1 MNAPSLPHI
10 RRFPAIAMAASVA
23 AFSAFAG
30 EDIELPA
37 PAQTGGKPL
46 MEVLAARKSTR
57 AFDKERDLSPEVLS
71 SLLWAGN
78 GLSRDADHRTAPSA
92 MNCREILLYV
102 VGKTAVYR
110 YSPEENKLVF
120 VKEGDFRAA
129 TGMQPFAGEAPL
141 NILLVADS
149 ERMGRM
155 DDAARAKYSAT
166 DAAFVSANLYLYC
179 ASEGLATV
187 VRGAFDPDL
196 IARSIGL
203 PPTQRTIL
211 VQTIG
216 YPKP

>member
-1 MNAPSLPHI
+1 MNATDTTHI
-10 RRFPAIAMAASVA
+10 HRFPATILAVSLA

-30 EDIELPA
+30 DDIKLPA
-37 PAQTGGKPL
+37 PVQTGGMPL
-46 MEVLAARKSTR
+46 MEALAARKSVR
-57 AFDKERDLSPEVLS
+57 AYDTEKDLSPEVLS

-78 GLSRDADHRTAPSA
+78 GVSRDNDHRTAPSA
-92 MNCREILLYV
+92 MNRREILLYV

-129 TGMQPFAGEAPL
+129 TGFQPFAGEAPL

-149 ERMGRM
+149 ERMGGM

-166 DAAFVSANLYLYC
+166 DAAFVSANLYLFC
-179 ASEGLATV
+179 TSEGLATV

-196 IARSIGL
+196 IAKTIGL
-203 PPTQRTIL
+203 PDTQKTIL

-216 YPKP
+216 YPKS